1 MQRFLICRNV
11 FRNARVG
18 TTDRLQ
24 GQEAPVVIYSLTTFS
39 PEHAAARNGIS
50 LRSGPT
56 QCREVAC
63 SGGSDCRWHLCLLEP
78 ECRSPRQMQ
87 LANALCR
94 YVDPFSTHDRLRCRS
109 DDSCVIRYQETRFG
123 LLLRHLRT
131 KFNEQGFDAAK
142 RSSPFPVRKSA
153 KSAQSAVQSF

>member
-50 LRSGPT
+50 LQSGPT
-56 QCREVAC
+56 QCREVGAQAVVIVGGTSVFWNPSAAARGKC
-63 SGGSDCRWHLCLLEP
+63 SWRMHFAG
-78 ECRSPRQMQ
+78 
-87 LANALCR
+87 
-94 YVDPFSTHDRLRCRS
+94 T
-109 DDSCVIRYQETRFG
+109 
-123 LLLRHLRT
+123 
-131 KFNEQGFDAAK
+131 
-142 RSSPFPVRKSA
+142 
-153 KSAQSAVQSF
+153 